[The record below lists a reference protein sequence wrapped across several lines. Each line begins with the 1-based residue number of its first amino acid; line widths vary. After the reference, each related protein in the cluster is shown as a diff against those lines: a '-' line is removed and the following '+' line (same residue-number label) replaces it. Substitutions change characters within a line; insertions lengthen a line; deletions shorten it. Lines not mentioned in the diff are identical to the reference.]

1 MKCGVNRM
9 FFFGHV
15 KYLRDEIFKRFNHIS
30 KEEYKITHSKKKK
43 CVLAYDR
50 NRERKFMNF

>member
-30 KEEYKITHSKKKK
+30 KEEYKITHSKKKNVCWPTIEIEK
-43 CVLAYDR
+43 ENL
-50 NRERKFMNF
+50 